1 MEIHR
6 RNAAKQLHL
15 TMVGRIL
22 IKGHEDFFPTCAGID
37 DGIMAESFV
46 VRQSKTILARSCEA
60 VSTPFVCPP
69 DVMLTTCRVNLV
81 NFQFQHGGSFYG
93 SYRSPLIIAH
103 AVIARRDLIKS
114 ERLLFRFA

>member
-1 MEIHR
+1 LAIDNKQSVRIAGTSDCCFNLLKILDLIGWNFNRHRASEIFYLRLSDEYSCMEIHR

-46 VRQSKTILARSCEA
+46 VRQSKAILARSC
-60 VSTPFVCPP
+60 ST
-69 DVMLTTCRVNLV
+69 TA
-81 NFQFQHGGSFYG
+81 GS
-93 SYRSPLIIAH
+93 
-103 AVIARRDLIKS
+103 
-114 ERLLFRFA
+114 